1 MERCKMENVAE
12 STNDVSE
19 SWMILFLIKKRNT
32 KVSLYLFYFTCYQGL
47 IPVSSSI
54 SLLKY

>member
-32 KVSLYLFYFTCYQGL
+32 KVSLYYFILHVTRDLFLFHPQYHY
-47 IPVSSSI
+47 
-54 SLLKY
+54 